1 MLNIAVFIS
10 GSGSNLQ
17 AIIDNVHE
25 KNIDGE
31 IKLILSDNKNA
42 KGIERGK
49 KHNIKTHVIEKAM
62 GREHNTDEIVR
73 ILEDCKIDLIV
84 LAGFLSILDE
94 KITRLYPKKIINI
107 HPSLI
112 PKYCGRGFYGQ
123 KVHKAVIENKEKIT
137 GATVHFVDEG
147 VDTGPIIKQKTCDVY
162 EYDTV
167 ETVQKRVLEIEHEI
181 LVDVIKE
188 FCR

>member
-1 MLNIAVFIS
+1 MALFIS

-17 AIIDNVHE
+17 AIIDNIHE
-25 KNIDGE
+25 TNVPAE
-31 IKLILSDNKNA
+31 IRFILSDNKNA

-49 KHNIKTHVIEKAM
+49 KHKIDTHVIEKTM
-62 GREHNTDEIVR
+62 SMDYNRDKIIKLLDEY
-73 ILEDCKIDLIV
+73 KIDLIV

-94 KITRLYPKKIINI
+94 KIIKLYGKKIINI

-112 PKYCGRGFYGQ
+112 PKYCGRGFYGE
-123 KVHKAVIENKEKIT
+123 KVHKAVIENKEKTT

-147 VDTGPIIKQKTCDVY
+147 IDTGPIIRQKVCNVY
-162 EYDTV
+162 EDDTV
-167 ETVQKRVLEIEHEI
+167 ETVKNRVLKIEHEI

-188 FCR
+188 FCEGE